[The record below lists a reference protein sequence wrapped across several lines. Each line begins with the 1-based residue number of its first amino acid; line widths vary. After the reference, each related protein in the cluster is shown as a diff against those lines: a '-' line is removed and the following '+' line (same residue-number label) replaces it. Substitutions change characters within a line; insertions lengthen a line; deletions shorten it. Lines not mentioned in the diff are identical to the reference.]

1 MKSVNQY
8 PIWVGLFGRRV
19 VVAGGG
25 AVAER
30 KIKRL
35 RSVGADITVVSPTLT
50 PGLKSL
56 ARRGRINWR
65 RRAYRKGD
73 LSDAVL
79 AFAATDNP
87 DVNRRIAREAASGRI
102 WVNVATDPFIS
113 TFHLP
118 ALFSQG
124 EIQIAISTGGKSPAL
139 AAHLK
144 KELSSAIDPAHG
156 VLLLLLGEVRSFLKR
171 SMKDQKTRSELLHT
185 LVSCRDSNLLGLIR
199 KALLLPESKRDWKM
213 VNDRVRRMIGDSRFS
228 YAGEEAGD
236 VPNREKRRVKKG
248 REGGSNRE
256 EEDDIEEG

>member
-1 MKSVNQY
+1 LNRVNLY
-8 PIWVGLFGRRV
+8 PIWVGLSGRRV

-25 AVAER
+25 TVAER

-35 RSVGADITVVSPTLT
+35 RSVGADITVVSPHLT

-56 ARRGRINWR
+56 ARRKRIDWR

-87 DVNRRIAREAASGRI
+87 DVNRRIAREAAAGRV
-102 WVNVATDPFIS
+102 WVNVATDPSIS

-124 EIQIAISTGGKSPAL
+124 EIQLAISTGGKSPAL
-139 AAHLK
+139 AARLK
-144 KELSSAIDPAHG
+144 EELSSAIDPAYG
-156 VLLLLLGEVRSFLKR
+156 VLSDLLGEVRSFLKR
-171 SMKDQKTRSELLHT
+171 SKKDQKTRAELLRT
-185 LVSCRDSNLLGLIR
+185 LVSRRELNLLDLIR
-199 KALLLPESKRDWKM
+199 KALLLPEAKRDWKP
-213 VNDRVRRMIGDSRFS
+213 VNDRVRRTIGDFRFS
-228 YAGEEAGD
+228 FAVGAADDG
-236 VPNREKRRVKKG
+236 PIRGKKG
-248 REGGSNRE
+248 REGVSNRE